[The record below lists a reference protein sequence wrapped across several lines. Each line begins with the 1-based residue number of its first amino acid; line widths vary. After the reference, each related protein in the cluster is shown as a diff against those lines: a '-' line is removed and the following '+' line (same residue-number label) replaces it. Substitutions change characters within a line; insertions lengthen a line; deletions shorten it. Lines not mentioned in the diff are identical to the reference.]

1 MSSWV
6 TEPRPEM
13 SPLPGTVTVSRDA
26 LMPVTVMFPL
36 PLRPSAVSDGTLT
49 STYIGALGI
58 EAADVPDDQ
67 RPGFDLGRHM
77 TEQVRVG
84 VDDN

>member
-49 STYIGALGI
+49 STYMGLLASKLPTSPMISVPALTW
-58 EAADVPDDQ
+58 VV
-67 RPGFDLGRHM
+67 
-77 TEQVRVG
+77 T
-84 VDDN
+84 